1 MNSLFGIPMDTLMV
15 IFSAAFVAAMGMVAA
30 LALRERIFLKL
41 ALRNIQRRPG
51 RAGLI
56 VAGLM
61 LGTAI
66 VAAAFSTG
74 DTMTHTVRSTVLT
87 SLGNIDEVISVKGAE
102 TEATVFVEAPASD
115 VEYFDEAL
123 LPFVEEVAAGSDV
136 IDGVAPA
143 IIESV
148 AVQDV
153 TTRQN
158 EPRATVFATDP
169 ARMEGFGEIKDVGG
183 GTLSLADLG
192 PNEVYLNDEA
202 ANELNASTGD
212 GLAVF
217 AANRSIRLRVGAI
230 AQYDGSGTDGSA
242 VLMPLAAAQGL
253 LEKEGRIKHIIIS
266 NEGGALSGADHTDDV
281 IAQLE
286 PTLTPLNLQAEPSKQ
301 DALDLAETLGDT
313 FTTFFVTFGTF
324 SIIAGIL
331 LIFLI
336 FVMLAEERKGEMGM
350 ARAVG
355 TKRGHLVQMFLYEGL
370 AYDLVAAAV
379 GAFLGLAVAYGMVF
393 VMTEAFATFAGVDI
407 MHDFR
412 ARSMVVAYTLGVL
425 LTLLVV
431 TISAWRVSVL
441 NIVRAIRNLPEP
453 VLTKGGGLG
462 WAFGVLAILLG
473 VLLTFAGVNAE
484 QAAPFMLGT
493 SLVLIGTVPLL
504 RWMGT
509 PDRVAYTVPGLALV
523 VWWLLPARTLEWI
536 VGELSA
542 DFSLFILSGVMVVT
556 GATWTV
562 MYNSDLLLHATMALF
577 GRIRWLAPIL
587 KTAVSYPL
595 TSRFRTGMTLA
606 MFTLVVFTVVVMS
619 TVNNAFRTAFDDVET
634 YGGGFDIRA
643 TTVPASPVQNLKAAI
658 QESDSLNEEEF
669 DVVAG
674 QSVLSLELRQADL
687 EDADEFE
694 SYPVRGLDDE
704 FIMNNNYEFAI
715 VAEGYGSAEEVWRA
729 VAENPGLAVVDPLPV
744 PRRDNFSF
752 GPGVDFRLEGFFI
765 EDDSF
770 EPIKIDVF
778 DPQTSTTFSLT
789 IIGVLKES
797 VELDF
802 ILGVST
808 SQQKLPAA
816 LGERAEPTVHML
828 KLKEGVDASATAEML
843 DSAFLQSGMEAE
855 AMEDKLADS
864 VAASDTFN
872 YILQG
877 FMGLGLIVGV
887 AALAVISAR
896 SVVERRHEIGVLR
909 SIGFRRQTVQFSF
922 LLESSFVSL
931 VGIVMGTALGLA
943 IAFNVIDDSRQ
954 QPSWEN
960 LGFAVPWL
968 NLLVIFIIVYA
979 AALVASYIPA
989 RQASGVYPAAALR
1002 YE

>member
-1 MNSLFGIPMDTLMV
+1 MDTLMV
-15 IFSAAFVAAMGMVAA
+15 VFLIAFIVVMAVVVG
-30 LALRERIFLKL
+30 LALRNRVLL
-41 ALRNIQRRPG
+41 RLGLRNIQRRPG
-51 RAGLI
+51 RAALI

-66 VAAAFSTG
+66 VTAAFNTG

-87 SLGNIDEVISVKGAE
+87 SLGNIDEVISVEGAD

-115 VEYFDEAL
+115 IDYFDEAL
-123 LPFVEEVAAGSDV
+123 FPSVEEAAASSEL

-148 AVQDV
+148 AVQDL

-169 ARMEGFGEIKDVGG
+169 ERMEGFGEIKDVEG

-192 PNEVYLNDEA
+192 ANEIYLNDEA
-202 ANELNASTGD
+202 ADELNASVGD
-212 GLAVF
+212 EVSVF
-217 AANRSIRLRVGAI
+217 AANTTASPSVKAI
-230 AQYDGSGTDGSA
+230 VQYDGSGTDGSA
-242 VLMPLAAAQGL
+242 ILMPLTAAQQL
-253 LEKEGRIKHIIIS
+253 LGKEGRIKHILIS

-281 IAQLE
+281 IAELE
-286 PTLTPLNLQAEPSKQ
+286 PALTPLNLQAEPSKQ

-313 FTTFFVTFGTF
+313 FTTFFVTFGSF

-336 FVMLAEERKGEMGM
+336 FVMLAEERKSEMGM

-355 TKRGHLVQMFLYEGL
+355 TKRGHLIQMFLHEGL
-370 AYDLVAAAV
+370 AYDLVAAAA
-379 GAFLGLAVAYGMVF
+379 GALLGVAVAYGMVF
-393 VMTEAFATFAGVDI
+393 VMTEALATFGVDI
-407 MHDFR
+407 RHDLR
-412 ARSMVVAYTLGVL
+412 MRSVVVAYTLGML
-425 LTLLVV
+425 LTFLVV
-431 TISAWRVSVL
+431 TISAWRVSAL

-453 VLTKGGGLG
+453 VLTRGAGLG

-473 VLLTFAGVNAE
+473 ILLTVVGLGAE

-493 SLVLIGTVPLL
+493 SLALIGVIPLL
-504 RWMGT
+504 RRLGI
-509 PDRVAYTVPGLALV
+509 PDRVAYTVPGLVLV
-523 VWWLLPARTLEWI
+523 VWWLLPARMVERIT
-536 VGELSA
+536 GDLSA
-542 DFSLFILSGVMVVT
+542 DMSIFIMSGVMVVT
-556 GATWTV
+556 GATWTI
-562 MYNSDLLLHATMALF
+562 MYNSDLLLGVVLALF
-577 GRIRWLAPIL
+577 GRVRGLAPIL
-587 KTAVSYPL
+587 KMAVSYPL

-619 TVNNAFRTAFDDVET
+619 TINDAFQTAFDDVER

-643 TTVPASPVQNLKAAI
+643 TTVAASPVQNLEAAI
-658 QESDSLNEEEF
+658 RESENLNEEDFE
-669 DVVAG
+669 VVAS

-687 EDADEFE
+687 ADGGEFE

-704 FIMNNNYEFAI
+704 FIKNNNYEFAI
-715 VAEGYGSAEEVWRA
+715 MAEGYDSAEEVWRA

-744 PRRDNFSF
+744 PRRDNFNV
-752 GPGVDFRLEGFFI
+752 GPGVDFKLDGFFM

-770 EPIKIDVF
+770 EPISIDVR
-778 DPQTSTTFSLT
+778 DPQTDTSFELT
-789 IIGVLKES
+789 IIGVLTES
-797 VELDF
+797 VEFDF

-808 SQQKLPAA
+808 SQKKLPTA
-816 LGERAEPTVHML
+816 LGERATPTVHML
-828 KLKEGVDASATAEML
+828 TLREGVDASATAEAL
-843 DSAFLQSGMEAE
+843 ESTFLENGMEAD
-855 AMEDKLADS
+855 AVKDKLQDA
-864 VAASDTFN
+864 VAANETFN

-909 SIGFRRQTVQFSF
+909 SIGFKGRMVQFSF
-922 LLESSFVSL
+922 LVESSFVAL
-931 VGIVMGTALGLA
+931 LGIVVGSALGLG
-943 IAFNVIDDSRQ
+943 ISFNVIDDSRQ

-960 LGFAVPWL
+960 ISFAVPWL
-968 NLLVIFIIVYA
+968 NFLVIFIIVYA
-979 AALVASYIPA
+979 AALVATYLPA
-989 RQASGVYPAAALR
+989 RQASRVYPAKALR